1 VPIAR
6 RAISY
11 TVIAASRQNGSDPV
25 WSANRQATSSV
36 TSVSSPQQLASD
48 RCRMLLE
55 RLLARVAVC
64 HTADP
69 SDFVPWSVDD
79 QLVGRVHRQREPL
92 LAIAGSPFV
101 RSRDGWQLAGA
112 DFHERSRAMA
122 QFVGLLADQ
131 GHCRRPLGELYAVH
145 ADDVGPPRLQIDR
158 AAVPWFGVRAEG
170 VHLNGLVVTAAGLSM
185 WVGRRARD
193 KRTFPGHLDN
203 LVAGGQPFGLTPEQ
217 TLRKECHEEAGMPA
231 ELAAAARPA
240 TTIHYTQQ
248 HGSDWKPDRL
258 HCFDLEL
265 PPDFV
270 PRPNDGEVEA
280 FVLWS
285 VPQLVASLAGDDP
298 WKPNCVLVVLDC
310 LLRRG
315 ALDGHLPGEARWTLW
330 RAVHGFG

>member
-1 VPIAR
+1 
-6 RAISY
+6 
-11 TVIAASRQNGSDPV
+11 
-25 WSANRQATSSV
+25 
-36 TSVSSPQQLASD
+36 
-48 RCRMLLE
+48 MLLE
-55 RLLARVAVC
+55 RLLARVAIC

-69 SDFVPWSVDD
+69 ADFVPWYVDD
-79 QLVGRVHRQREPL
+79 LLVGRVHRHREPV
-92 LAIAGSPFV
+92 LATPGSPFV
-101 RSRDGWQLAGA
+101 RSRNGWQLAGA
-112 DFHERSRAMA
+112 DFYERSRAMA
-122 QFVGLLADQ
+122 QFVGLLAEQ
-131 GHCRRPLGELYAVH
+131 GQCRRPLGELYAVH
-145 ADDVGPPRLQIDR
+145 GADAGPSRLQIDR

-185 WVGRRARD
+185 WIGRRARD

-203 LVAGGQPFGLTPEQ
+203 LVAGGQPFGLSSEQ
-217 TLRKECHEEAGMPA
+217 TLRKECLEEAGMPA
-231 ELAAAARPA
+231 ELAAMARPV

-248 HGSDWKPDRL
+248 LGSDWKPDRL

-265 PPDFV
+265 SPDFM

-285 VPQLVASLAGDDP
+285 VPQLVASLVGDDP

-315 ALDGHLPGEARWTLW
+315 ALDGHLPGASRWTLW

>member
-1 VPIAR
+1 MPIAR
-6 RAISY
+6 RAFSY

-25 WSANRQATSSV
+25 WSANRHAASSGTSDAS
-36 TSVSSPQQLASD
+36 TQPLALD

-69 SDFVPWSVDD
+69 ADFVPWFVDD
-79 QLVGRVHRQREPL
+79 QLVGRVHRHREPV
-92 LAIAGSPFV
+92 LATPGSPFV

-112 DFHERSRAMA
+112 DFDERSRAMA
-122 QFVGLLADQ
+122 AFVERLAEQ

-145 ADDVGPPRLQIDR
+145 AADAGPPRLQIDR

-203 LVAGGQPFGLTPEQ
+203 LVAGGQPFGLTSEQ
-217 TLRKECHEEAGMPA
+217 TLRKECLEEAGMPA
-231 ELAAAARPA
+231 ELAAMARPV

-248 HGSDWKPDRL
+248 LGSDWKPDRL

-280 FVLWS
+280 FALWS

-315 ALDGHLPGEARWTLW
+315 ALDGHLPGPARWTLW